1 MSAIGVLLVDK
12 PSGCTSHDV
21 VARIRRVVG
30 EKRVGHAGT
39 LDPSATGVLI
49 IGVGRA
55 TRLLQFIQH
64 LPKTYVASARFGVTT
79 TTQDADGE
87 VVEQRPFEG
96 SLGGVAAVLDGF
108 RGEIKQI
115 PPMVSAVKVD
125 GEPLYRAAR
134 RGEEVA
140 RPPRAV
146 HVYDLFLDELD
157 ATAGTARFTV
167 TCSSGTYVRTL
178 VADIGEAIGCGA
190 HVLELRRTTIGS
202 FTVAECAP
210 LAAME
215 QAPHEHPLL
224 SMAEAMR
231 DFPSLTVSGAELD
244 DVVHGRPL
252 SSDLQPSRAGEIHV
266 ISAPR
271 VGQRP
276 AHEVGMSAGIPVAI
290 LDTQGMLRA
299 VYRKNVRG
307 FLAAAVFE

>member
-1 MSAIGVLLVDK
+1 K

-21 VARIRRVVG
+21 VARIRRVVA

-64 LPKTYVASARFGVTT
+64 LPKTYIATARFGVTT

-87 VVEQRPFEG
+87 VIAQRPFED
-96 SLGGVAAVLDGF
+96 SLGGLTAVLDDY

-115 PPMVSAVKVD
+115 PPMVSAVKVG

-134 RGEEVA
+134 RGEEVP

-146 HVYDLFLDELD
+146 HVYDLIIDDLD
-157 ATAGTARFTV
+157 AAAGTATFTV

-190 HVLELRRTTIGS
+190 HLIELRRTSIGS
-202 FTVAECAP
+202 FTVSECTP
-210 LAAME
+210 LAVIE
-215 QAPHEHPLL
+215 QAPQEHPLL

-231 DFPSLTVSGAELD
+231 DFPNLTVSGAELD
-244 DVVHGRPL
+244 DAIHGRPITA
-252 SSDLQPSRAGEIHV
+252 DLQPSRAGEIHV

-271 VGQRP
+271 AGQRP

-290 LDTQGMLRA
+290 LDTQGTLRA
-299 VYRKNVRG
+299 VYRKNVKG
-307 FLAAAVFE
+307 FVAAAVFE